1 MIQTTARNKP
11 VWIAAG
17 VIGLILL
24 FCLWA
29 PSQSWQT
36 SGSTYSRA
44 PDGYGAWYAY
54 MQQQPGVTIERMREP
69 LDQLRDRTQTP
80 TTLLRI
86 RPQLTDA
93 SLDDAAK
100 QWLQAGNRLIV
111 LGVRQPVTHARFS
124 SLINSP
130 SGLVKIE
137 TRRRAALKSL
147 QSKSPQPDPAPPA
160 TALPKTALP
169 KTTLPRT
176 VRLSDDNGAIVWQSP
191 DYAGLI
197 TAVTPYLAANAY
209 QNQAGNFAFLANLVS
224 QSPQPIVVDE
234 YIHGYR
240 PPRSPTASQSQ
251 RRASN
256 DRPDIIGYLLGTPL
270 LVVIVQAIVLIGLVV
285 WSQNQRFGA
294 LRSVLPVP
302 LDNSTAY
309 IQALAGALRQANSN
323 QFVVETVTQA
333 ELKQLQRQLGL
344 GHQPIALADLKQAW
358 LTQNHP
364 ATPAQIAAWQQLEIA
379 QTRKF
384 WRDQD
389 LAAWLQALQQ
399 VKPPAT

>member
-1 MIQTTARNKP
+1 MIQRTARNKP
-11 VWIAAG
+11 VWIGAG

-29 PSQSWQT
+29 PSQSWQN
-36 SGSTYSRA
+36 SGSTYNRA

-54 MQQQPGVTIERMREP
+54 MQQQGATIDRMREP
-69 LDQLRDRTQTP
+69 LDQFRDRTATP
-80 TTLLRI
+80 TTLLQI
-86 RPQLTDA
+86 RPQLTST
-93 SLDDAAK
+93 SLDEAAER
-100 QWLQAGNRLIV
+100 WVQAGNRLIV
-111 LGVRQPVTHARFS
+111 LGVRQPVTEAEFS
-124 SLINSP
+124 SLVHSP

-137 TRRRAALKSL
+137 TRRRAQPQSAPKAATPLKPALLK
-147 QSKSPQPDPAPPA
+147 
-160 TALPKTALP
+160 
-169 KTTLPRT
+169 
-176 VRLSDDNGAIVWQSP
+176 DDNGPIVWPSP
-191 DYAGLI
+191 DHDRLI
-197 TAVTPYLAANAY
+197 WSVTPYIAANAY
-209 QNQAGNFAFLANLVS
+209 QNQAGNFAFLADLVS
-224 QSPQPIVVDE
+224 QAQQPIVVDE

-240 PPRSPTASQSQ
+240 PPRPPASRTARRWSGGWGRQSGD
-251 RRASN
+251 RSSR
-256 DRPDIIGYLLGTPL
+256 DRPDILGYLLGTPL
-270 LVVIVQAIVLIGLVV
+270 LVVIVQALVLMGLVV

-302 LDNSTAY
+302 LDNSMAY
-309 IQALAGALRQANSN
+309 IQALAGALRKANSG

-389 LAAWLQALQQ
+389 LTAWLQALDQIQ
-399 VKPPAT
+399 HHPHPPSP